1 MDARA
6 LVSSTKDLASLPEVA
21 ARVIGLIDDPDSTSA
36 DIEMVIA
43 GDPNLAARVLKLAN
57 SAMYSVV
64 SEVDTLSRAITVLGD
79 KQILNLTLG
88 ISVMRKFDGIPNEL
102 VSMDDFWLHSVYC
115 GIIARSLPEKKCST
129 LADAAFVAGLLH
141 DIGQLIIFIQAP
153 DQAREALLLSV
164 EGPDDMSMVDAE
176 CAILGFDHTAV
187 GAELAAEW
195 QLPETLRECMEYHHQ
210 PDQATINPELNA
222 LVHISSCL
230 AVLAEID
237 STDLYEAPVIDPL
250 AWEITKLNQEMI
262 PEVLEQAR
270 MEFSEV
276 KSLFLM

>member
-1 MDARA
+1 MDARE

-21 ARVIGLIDDPDSTSA
+21 ARVIGLIDDPDSTAS
-36 DIEMVIA
+36 DIEAVIA
-43 GDPNLAARVLKLAN
+43 GDPNLTARILKLAN

-64 SEVDTLSRAITVLGD
+64 SEVDTLSRAVTVLGD

-115 GIIARSLPEKKCST
+115 GIIARSLPEKKRSPV
-129 LADAAFVAGLLH
+129 ADAAFVAGLLH

-153 DQAREALLLSV
+153 EQAREALMLSV
-164 EGPDDMSMVDAE
+164 EGPDDLSMVDAE
-176 CAILGFDHTAV
+176 CAILGFDHAAV
-187 GAELAAEW
+187 GAELASQW
-195 QLPETLRECMEYHHQ
+195 QLPATLRECIGYHHQ

-222 LVHISSCL
+222 LIHISSSL

-237 STDLYEAPVIDPL
+237 STDMYEAPAIDPQ
-250 AWEITKLNQEMI
+250 AWELAKLNQDII
-262 PEVLEQAR
+262 PDVLEHAHT
-270 MEFSEV
+270 EFSEV
-276 KSLFLM
+276 KSLFMM

>member
-1 MDARA
+1 
-6 LVSSTKDLASLPEVA
+6 
-21 ARVIGLIDDPDSTSA
+21 
-36 DIEMVIA
+36 
-43 GDPNLAARVLKLAN
+43 
-57 SAMYSVV
+57 MYSVV

-88 ISVMRKFDGIPNEL
+88 ISVMRKFDGIPNDL

-115 GIIARSLPEKKCST
+115 GIIARSLPQKKHSA

-141 DIGQLIIFIQAP
+141 DIGQLIMFIQVP

-164 EGPDDMSMVDAE
+164 DGPDDLSMVDAE

-195 QLPETLRECMEYHHQ
+195 QLPQALCECMGHHHHLN
-210 PDQATINPELNA
+210 QATVNPELNA

-237 STDLYEAPVIDPL
+237 SIDLYEAPAIDPL
-250 AWEITKLNQEMI
+250 AWEITKLNQDNV